1 MKYKDLKNE
10 ELKNISVE
18 EIEQLGAALI
28 MGHLADVLE
37 RNLEEV
43 QDDSEI

>member
-10 ELKNISVE
+10 DLKKLSIE
-18 EIEQLGAALI
+18 EIEQLGAILI
-28 MGHLADVLE
+28 VGHLADDLE

-43 QDDSEI
+43 QDDSKI